1 MVNKHIPLA
10 AAVLLVAAAVMGC
23 GGGDTAAPT
32 DPAGLKLELLAGTT
46 AADFAHCQAVN
57 GSAAEARFSH
67 LLRIAVYKDAMYLT
81 ETDEGCANA
90 TYSINGIMPE
100 NFGPAIRKLA
110 DAKVERAPALNT
122 FGSFGGVIPAMVR
135 HPSGFHRREGSG
147 EMFVLSVVAAR
158 SDEGFALDEE
168 TVALYTQWG
177 AWSYYAPGLY
187 RRGQELS
194 ASDSDFVAG
203 THDQPPGYADGRGNA
218 ARFVAPHDLE
228 VDAAGVF
235 HLIDDGR
242 IRTIN
247 ADYQVK
253 TLDHTALGITGQVRA
268 LDADH
273 QGRIHVL
280 ANQGEA
286 NYTWHRLADGTKV
299 TFQTAAATWHQA
311 QLQTFTIVGDEMV
324 LGVRD
329 VGGETT
335 RLYRV
340 SATGTVTPVTGTEVA
355 ASPQDFLDQP
365 ARYAL
370 PPVKHI
376 EYGVDGH
383 LYLVLHQGVLI
394 AREFK

>member
-32 DPAGLKLELLAGTT
+32 DPADLKLELLAGTT
-46 AADFAHCQAVN
+46 AADFDDCQATN
-57 GSAAEARFSH
+57 GSAAEARFTH
-67 LLRIAVYKDAMYLT
+67 LLRATVYKDAVYLA
-81 ETDEGCANA
+81 ETGEDCK
-90 TYSINGIMPE
+90 
-100 NFGPAIRKLA
+100 NFQDFPPWKNMPAIRKLS
-110 DAKVERAPALNT
+110 DAKVERVLGLST
-122 FGSFGGVIPAMVR
+122 WGGFSGVIPTMVKY
-135 HPSGFHRREGSG
+135 PSGFHLDQGSG
-147 EMFVLSVVAAR
+147 EMFVLGYAAAR
-158 SDEGFALDEE
+158 SDLDFALDEDVMAQYAE
-168 TVALYTQWG
+168 WRSWG
-177 AWSYYAPGLY
+177 YYSPGLY
-187 RRGQELS
+187 KRVQEFSS
-194 ASDSDFVAG
+194 ARDSDLVAG
-203 THDQPPGYADGRGNA
+203 THDQPPGYADGQGNA

-235 HLIDDGR
+235 YLIDDGR
-242 IRTIN
+242 IRTID
-247 ADYQVK
+247 AGYQVK
-253 TLDHTALGITGQVRA
+253 TLDHVALGITGQVRA

-340 SATGTVTPVTGTEVA
+340 SATGTMTPLTGTEVP

-394 AREFK
+394 ARDFR